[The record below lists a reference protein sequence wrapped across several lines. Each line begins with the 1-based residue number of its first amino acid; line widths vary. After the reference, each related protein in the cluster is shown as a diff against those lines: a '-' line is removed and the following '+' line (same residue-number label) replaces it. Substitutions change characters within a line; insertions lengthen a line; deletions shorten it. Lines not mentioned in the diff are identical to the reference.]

1 MIKILKNGV
10 KSKGYMMKCDFDFN
24 KKEIWK
30 KEDDKELLNLLI
42 GNNLIRNNKS

>member
-30 KEDDKELLNLLI
+30 KEKRWRIVESFN
-42 GNNLIRNNKS
+42 R